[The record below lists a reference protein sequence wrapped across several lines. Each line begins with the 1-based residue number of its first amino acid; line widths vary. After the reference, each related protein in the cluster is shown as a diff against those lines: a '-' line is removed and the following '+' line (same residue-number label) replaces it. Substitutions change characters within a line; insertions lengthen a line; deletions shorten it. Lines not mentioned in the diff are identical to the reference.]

1 MSSPT
6 YLLPSLTVKQCADD
20 MVCVANIDKELEKFM
35 RLYFRK
41 ETDEKQRSNEIERG
55 KELFGEEYR
64 HSSCTVM

>member
-1 MSSPT
+1 VYT
-6 YLLPSLTVKQCADD
+6 H
-20 MVCVANIDKELEKFM
+20 VANIDKDLEKFM

-55 KELFGEEYR
+55 RELFGDEYR